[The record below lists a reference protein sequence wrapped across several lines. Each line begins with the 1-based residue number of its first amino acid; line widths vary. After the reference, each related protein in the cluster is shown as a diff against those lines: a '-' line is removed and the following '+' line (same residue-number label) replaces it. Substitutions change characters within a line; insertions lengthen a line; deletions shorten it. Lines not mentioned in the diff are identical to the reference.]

1 LSKSGS
7 ASIQASNS
15 PQNGRK
21 KMWKLSAHIQHLIF
35 KTFVK
40 IFIL

>member
-21 KMWKLSAHIQHLIF
+21 KCGSYQRTYNIWFLKPS
-35 KTFVK
+35 
-40 IFIL
+40 